1 MIKRTIPIFITFVVG
16 MIMVG
21 EFFIPHS
28 AYRELTGELLDWG
41 IILSAGAFILGLVNL
56 IQVHLPTVLSRGTD
70 WGYKVVLLGSLAV
83 TLAVGFA
90 NGKGRLGPGM
100 EQSFSYKWIFDF
112 LYIPLSATMFAL
124 LAFYIASAGFRA
136 FRARNTEATLLLL
149 AAALVMFAAVPIGEG
164 MPGIGPYLVVL
175 KDWILDVP
183 NNAARRA
190 IFIGAALGAIS
201 TGLRVILGLERS
213 HLGGD

>member
-1 MIKRTIPIFITFVVG
+1 MKRTLPLIITFVIGV
-16 MIMVG
+16 IMVG
-21 EFFIPHS
+21 EFFIPHWR
-28 AYRELTGELLDWG
+28 YRALTGELLEWG
-41 IILSAGAFILGLVNL
+41 IVLSAGAFILGLVNL
-56 IQVHLPTVLSRGTD
+56 IQVHLPTIINRGED
-70 WGYKVVLLGSLAV
+70 WGYKVVLLASLAV
-83 TLAVGFA
+83 TLVEGFRD
-90 NGKGRLGPGM
+90 GTTRLGSGM
-100 EQSFSYKWIFDF
+100 EVSFSYKWIFDF
-112 LYIPLSATMFAL
+112 LYVPLSATMFAL

-136 FRARNTEATLLLL
+136 FRARNAEATLLLL
-149 AAALVMFAAVPIGEG
+149 AAALVMFASVPLGEN
-164 MPGIGPYLVVL
+164 MPIVGEYLVVF

>member
-1 MIKRTIPIFITFVVG
+1 MKRTLPLIITFVIG
-16 MIMVG
+16 IIMVG
-21 EFFIPHS
+21 EFFIPHWR
-28 AYRELTGELLDWG
+28 YRALTGELLEWG
-41 IILSAGAFILGLVNL
+41 IILSAGAFILGLINL
-56 IQVHLPTVLSRGTD
+56 IQVHVPTVVKRGED

-83 TLAVGFA
+83 TLVVGFRDGTA
-90 NGKGRLGPGM
+90 RLDPGM
-100 EQSFSYKWIFDF
+100 EVTFSYKWIFDF

-136 FRARNTEATLLLL
+136 FRARNAEATLLLL
-149 AAALVMFAAVPIGEG
+149 AAALVMFASVPLGEG
-164 MPGIGPYLVVL
+164 MPIIGEYLVVF

>member
-1 MIKRTIPIFITFVVG
+1 MKRTLPILITFVVG

-21 EFFIPHS
+21 EFFIPHWR
-28 AYRELTGELLDWG
+28 YRALTGELLEWG

-56 IQVHLPTVLSRGTD
+56 IQVHLPTIISRGTD
-70 WGYKVVLLGSLAV
+70 WGYKLVLLGSLAV
-83 TLAVGFA
+83 TLAIGFYD
-90 NGKGRLGPGM
+90 GKERLDSGM
-100 EQSFSYKWIFDF
+100 EVSFSYKWIFDF
-112 LYIPLSATMFAL
+112 VYVPLSATMFAL

-136 FRARNTEATLLLL
+136 FRARNAEATLLLL
-149 AAALVMFAAVPIGEG
+149 AAALVMFASVPIGEG
-164 MPGIGPYLVVL
+164 MPIVGEYLVVL

>member
-1 MIKRTIPIFITFVVG
+1 MKRTLPIVITFVVG
-16 MIMVG
+16 LIMVG
-21 EFFIPHS
+21 EFFIPHWR
-28 AYRELTGELLDWG
+28 YRALTGELLEWG

-56 IQVHLPTVLSRGTD
+56 IQVHLPTIIARGRD

-83 TLAVGFA
+83 TLAIGFYD
-90 NGKGRLGPGM
+90 GKDRLDSGM
-100 EQSFSYKWIFDF
+100 EVSFSYKWIFDF
-112 LYIPLSATMFAL
+112 VYVPLSATMFAL

-149 AAALVMFAAVPIGEG
+149 AAALVMFASVPIGEG
-164 MPGIGPYLVVL
+164 MPIVGEYLVVL